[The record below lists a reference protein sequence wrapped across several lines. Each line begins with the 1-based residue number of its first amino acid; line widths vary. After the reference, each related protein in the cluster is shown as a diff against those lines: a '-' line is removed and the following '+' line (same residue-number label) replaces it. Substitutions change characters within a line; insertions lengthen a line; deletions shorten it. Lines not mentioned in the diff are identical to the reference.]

1 MTNSLTV
8 PREVRDN
15 LRHETFYV
23 LRPMETIYRFA
34 GSDSSRF
41 GYQASPWWLRER
53 EFEGLLS
60 RAAAGRLGL
69 GMQARF
75 DLAVLQSWGNRMDI
89 LVRATVRRPL
99 DAWMGLPRTQRE
111 TAPNGIRVTMPGHQQ
126 IQQVYICG
134 LTEATGMLS
143 TLGRTALSI
152 DETVALKTAQLW
164 SPSKRR

>member
-1 MTNSLTV
+1 MKAPKVVS
-8 PREVRDN
+8 DN
-15 LRHETFYV
+15 LKHVTFYV
-23 LRPMETIYRFA
+23 LRPVEAIYRFA

-53 EFEGLLS
+53 EFEGLLA

-89 LVRATVRRPL
+89 LVRATVRRQL

-111 TAPNGIRVTMPGHQQ
+111 TAPNGMTVTMPGRQQ

-134 LTEATGMLS
+134 LTDASGMLS

-152 DETVALKTAQLW
+152 EETVPLKTAQLW
-164 SPSKRR
+164 SLPNKR